1 MFGNVTTFAF
11 TVRRSAAA
19 LPIVVLPFTVR
30 LPLADKEAPLIE
42 ELDPIEPVTVRLFDM
57 TVAPVTLRVLLIV
70 NGLENDTFPKND
82 AFPLHVKVELN
93 VTDEAVRLPANELD
107 AAALVWTMFPNTDRL
122 PALVEMLLVTA
133 RVDERLVAPVTA
145 RVDERV
151 VAPVTVRVDER
162 LVAPV
167 TPSVEPM
174 VANPETARLEASPV
188 APVTFRVPTMLAA
201 VVDSWSAESVP
212 PPSLMLLR
220 LPVRLALSEV
230 LSRPVYVDATELPVS
245 GVAILFLR

>member
-19 LPIVVLPFTVR
+19 LPIVVLPFTVM
-30 LPLADKEAPLIE
+30 LPLADKDAPLIE

-70 NGLENDTFPKND
+70 SGLENDTFPKND
-82 AFPLHVKVELN
+82 TFPLQVKVELS
-93 VTDEAVRLPANELD
+93 VVLDETVRLPANELD

-133 RVDERLVAPVTA
+133 RVDERLAAPVTA

-201 VVDSWSAESVP
+201 VVESWSAESVP
-212 PPSLMLLR
+212 PPSLMLLSVP
-220 LPVRLALSEV
+220 LRLALSEV
-230 LSRPVYVDATELPVS
+230 LSRPV
-245 GVAILFLR
+245 

>member
-30 LPLADKEAPLIE
+30 LPLADKDVPLIE

-122 PALVEMLLVTA
+122 PALVEILLVTA
-133 RVDERLVAPVTA
+133 RVDERLAAPVTA

-151 VAPVTVRVDER
+151 
-162 LVAPV
+162 VAPV

-201 VVDSWSAESVP
+201 VVESWSAESVP

-230 LSRPVYVDATELPVS
+230 LSRPMYVDATELPVS

>member
-1 MFGNVTTFAF
+1 MVIFGNVTTFAF

-19 LPIVVLPFTVR
+19 FPMVVLPLTVR
-30 LPLADKEAPLIE
+30 LPLADKDVPLTD
-42 ELDPIEPVTVRLFDM
+42 ELDAIEPVTVRLFDM

-82 AFPLHVKVELN
+82 TFPLQVKVLS
-93 VTDEAVRLPANELD
+93 VVLDETVRLPAIEFDD
-107 AAALVWTMFPNTDRL
+107 AELVWVMLPNTERL
-122 PALVEMLLVTA
+122 PALVEMFPVA
-133 RVDERLVAPVTA
+133 ASDERVVAPVTA
-145 RVDERV
+145 RVDERL

-188 APVTFRVPTMLAA
+188 APVTFRVPTMFAA
-201 VVDSWSAESVP
+201 VVESWSAESVP
-212 PPSLMLLR
+212 PPSLTLLR
-220 LPVRLALSEV
+220 VPLRLALSEV
-230 LSRPVYVDATELPVS
+230 LSRPV
-245 GVAILFLR
+245 

>member
-30 LPLADKEAPLIE
+30 LPLADKDVPLIE
-42 ELDPIEPVTVRLFDM
+42 ELDPIEPVTVRLFDI
-57 TVAPVTLRVLLIV
+57 TVAPVTLSVLLIV

-82 AFPLHVKVELN
+82 AFPLHVKL
-93 VTDEAVRLPANELD
+93 DEAVRLPANELD

-122 PALVEMLLVTA
+122 PALVEMLLVTE
-133 RVDERLVAPVTA
+133 RVDERLAAPVTA
-145 RVDERV
+145 RVDDRV

-201 VVDSWSAESVP
+201 VVESWSAESVP

-230 LSRPVYVDATELPVS
+230 LSRPMYVAATELPVS

>member
-1 MFGNVTTFAF
+1 MFGNVTAFAF

-30 LPLADKEAPLIE
+30 LPLADKDVPLIE

-93 VTDEAVRLPANELD
+93 VTDEAVRLPAIEFDEAELVCVM
-107 AAALVWTMFPNTDRL
+107 LPNTDRL
-122 PALVEMLLVTA
+122 PALVEMFPVA
-133 RVDERLVAPVTA
+133 ASDESVVAPVTA

-201 VVDSWSAESVP
+201 VVESWSAESVP

-230 LSRPVYVDATELPVS
+230 LSRPMYVDATELPVS